1 MLDVIAADTWT
12 SEALY
17 SWCAAQADVQ
27 NAIAALDAAGAALVP
42 LVDASD
48 WQAKGVQSLHAL
60 LVDLKDRVGAETGE
74 LTSRLWEIQGM
85 AAS

>member
-1 MLDVIAADTWT
+1 MLDVIAADAWT
-12 SEALY
+12 SDALFTWY
-17 SWCAAQADVQ
+17 AAQADVQ
-27 NAIAALDAAGAALVP
+27 DAIAALDAAGAALVP

-48 WQAKGVQSLHAL
+48 WQAKGVQSLHTL
-60 LVDLKDRVGAETGE
+60 LVDLTDRAGAETGE